1 MKPRVEPVHLAAFV
15 AFGLLIAGLS
25 APAQGQLRLYA
36 EPGQLPRM
44 SARTQAAVVES
55 VTTAIDTVYVI
66 QDRADRIVAL
76 LRGNQAAGA
85 YAAIT
90 DPAALAARLDADART
105 IYDDKHFGIRAM
117 FPRDPKAAAKVED
130 PLATERA
137 LRSLRERNYG
147 FEKVEILPGNVG
159 YLELTQFVDTQ
170 YAGAAAAAAMN
181 FLADSYALILDL
193 RGNGG
198 GSATMIRLLAGYLF
212 DEQVHLINW
221 YERDKEQTVQ
231 SYSLDF
237 VPGRKLSQ
245 TPLYVLTSGAT
256 ASAAEEFAFDMQHLK
271 RATLVGDTT
280 AGAGHTVHTAFF
292 DFDGF
297 RIGMRIPY
305 GRAFDPKTGLGWEGA
320 GVIPEIA
327 VPSEQALAVAHADA
341 LRELLAEEKDEEARF
356 GLNWAMQALEAEI
369 RPIRLSPEALSAYT
383 GTFGPRRFFL
393 EGDDL
398 IYQRENRPKMRLI
411 PLGPDLFRVADLD
424 YFRVRFERDAAGGV
438 QRAVGLYDDGREE
451 PNDRS

>member
-1 MKPRVEPVHLAAFV
+1 MNPRVRPIQALTLALLSFV
-15 AFGLLIAGLS
+15 ASGLAPTAHGQSRFFAG
-25 APAQGQLRLYA
+25 
-36 EPGQLPRM
+36 PGELPRM
-44 SARTQAAVVES
+44 SARTQAAVLES

-66 QDRADRIVAL
+66 QDRAERIVAL

-85 YAAIT
+85 YAQLT
-90 DPAALAARLDADART
+90 DPAELAARLDADART
-105 IYDDKHFGIRAM
+105 VYDDGHFGIRAM
-117 FPRDPKAAAKVED
+117 FPLDPEAVERTED
-130 PLATERA
+130 PRATERA
-137 LRSLRERNYG
+137 LRRLRERNYG

-170 YAGAAAAAAMN
+170 HAGAAAAAAMN
-181 FLADSYALILDL
+181 FLADTYALILDL

-198 GSATMIRLLAGYLF
+198 GDASMIRLLAGYLF

-237 VPGRKLSQ
+237 VPGRKLTK
-245 TPLYVLTSGAT
+245 TPLYVLISGAT

-280 AGAGHTVHTAFF
+280 AGAGHTVYNAFF

-305 GRAFDPKTGLGWEGA
+305 GRAFDPKTGLGWEGV

-327 VPSEQALAVAHADA
+327 VPSEQALAVAHSDA
-341 LRELLAEEKDEEARF
+341 LRDRLADEKDEEARF
-356 GLNWAMQALEAEI
+356 GLNWAIQALEAEI
-369 RPIRLSPEALSAYT
+369 RPVSLSPEALGAYA
-383 GTFGPRRFFL
+383 GTFGPRRFFM
-393 EGDDL
+393 EGDEL
-398 IYQRENRPKMRLI
+398 IYQREGRPKMRMI
-411 PLGPDLFRVADLD
+411 PLGPDLFRVAEVD
-424 YFRVRFERDAAGGV
+424 YFRVRFERDSAGKV